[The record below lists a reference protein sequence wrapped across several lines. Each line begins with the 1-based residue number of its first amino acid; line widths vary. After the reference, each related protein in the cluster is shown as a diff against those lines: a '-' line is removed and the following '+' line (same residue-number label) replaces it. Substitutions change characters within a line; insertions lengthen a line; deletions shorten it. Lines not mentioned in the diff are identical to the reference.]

1 MVFSLAMLVW
11 TGRHN
16 MGPLSFINVVI
27 FLLLLL
33 TVIPSLLLSV
43 QLHYHADYPSSWLFN
58 GGIMGSLPAGIFTLI
73 IKIQSQW
80 YLLIQ
85 IWLALREGRAEKLNC
100 RSNWIRFHV
109 LYNLQ
114 VHAREWTFT
123 DLEKKAEISKL
134 KELVSSD
141 PNPFASFYLKNWII
155 LFVNIIYLLERGAK
169 V

>member
-1 MVFSLAMLVW
+1 MHRWKCCFWFSLFSYNMVFSLAMLVW

-80 YLLIQ
+80 YLLIE
-85 IWLALREGRAEKLNC
+85 IWLALREGRAEKLNW
-100 RSNWIRFHV
+100 RSNRIRFHV

-114 VHAREWTFT
+114 INASNNKLTFT
-123 DLEKKAEISKL
+123 DLEKKAERSK
-134 KELVSSD
+134 SI
-141 PNPFASFYLKNWII
+141 N
-155 LFVNIIYLLERGAK
+155 LFCS
-169 V
+169 